1 MHEARL
7 PTGSPARR
15 RLAALGG
22 LLALAA
28 VACGNPP
35 PASQPPSARAAIDR
49 LRATQEC
56 GLGVQ
61 AAAKI
66 DHFGQQGRVRG
77 DLLLFAVWPAR
88 LRMDAVSPFG
98 VTLATLVS
106 DGKAF
111 SLSDLREKRF
121 FVGPASA
128 CNIARLTTVAMPGH
142 VLVSLLRGDA
152 PVLKHDPANASI
164 RWDAKGFYVVK
175 IAGANQTEEE
185 LSLEPNPA
193 DLALPWDKQRM
204 RVRRVR
210 VQQEGIVLYD
220 AELDDHKPAGMAKE
234 RVDPDGIDAP
244 IPPSGPACNAELP
257 RRMHV
262 SVPGTE
268 SDVRFRYDDVTWN
281 PPLVEGLFTQPV
293 PGGLEIVRV
302 TCDR

>member
-1 MHEARL
+1 M
-7 PTGSPARR
+7 TRR
-15 RLAALGG
+15 A
-22 LLALAA
+22 LLALPFVVAA
-28 VACGNPP
+28 SACGTPP

-49 LRATQEC
+49 LHDTQDC

-66 DHFGQQGRVRG
+66 DHFGAHGRVRG
-77 DLLLFAVWPAR
+77 DLLLFAMWPAR

-98 VTLATLVS
+98 VTLATLAS
-106 DGKAF
+106 DGRAF
-111 SLSDLREKRF
+111 SLSDLREKKF

-152 PVLKHDPANASI
+152 PVLKHDASAASI
-164 RWDAKGFYVVK
+164 TWDRSGYYVVK

-185 LSLEPNPA
+185 LQLEPHPS
-193 DLALPWDKQRM
+193 DVALPWNKQRM
-204 RVRRVR
+204 RVKRVR

-220 AELDDHKPAGMAKE
+220 AELDDHKPAATAKE
-234 RVDPDGIDAP
+234 RVDPDGIDPP
-244 IPPSGPACNAELP
+244 IPPSGPMCSAEVP
-257 RRMHV
+257 RRIHV
-262 SVPGTE
+262 KVPGTE
-268 SDVRFRYDDVTWN
+268 SDVRFRYDDVSWN